1 MRLTRSLLAAAWM
14 FLAAS
19 PAMCA
24 PATGGSVFVEDLTW
38 TELRARIAAGATTL
52 LVPIGGT
59 EQNGAHMA
67 LGKHNVRARS
77 LAEKIARSL
86 GNALV
91 APVIAYTPE
100 GTIEPPTGHM
110 RFAGTISIPVATFE
124 ELLEATS
131 RSFKSS
137 GFRDIVLLGDHGGY
151 QSSQT
156 KVAARLNREWKSS
169 TVRVHA
175 LPEYYAA
182 ASVSYPRVLQGRG
195 FTAAEIGTHAGLAD
209 TSLALAIDPKL
220 VRADALP
227 KAYEAT
233 SGVYGDARRA
243 SSELG
248 ASGIDMVVAE
258 SVAAIKRATKR

>member
-19 PAMCA
+19 PAVCA
-24 PATGGSVFVEDLTW
+24 AATTGSVFIEDLTW
-38 TELRARIAAGATTL
+38 TELRDRIAAGATTI

-67 LGKHNVRARS
+67 LGKHNVRVRA

-91 APVIAYTPE
+91 APVIAYAPE
-100 GTIEPPTGHM
+100 GGVDPPTGHM
-110 RFAGTISIPVATFE
+110 RFAGTISIPTATFE
-124 ELLEATS
+124 QLLEGAA
-131 RSFKSS
+131 RSLKSA
-137 GFRDIVLLGDHGGY
+137 GFRDIVMLGDHGDY

-156 KVAARLNREWKSS
+156 KVAAKLNREWKSS
-169 TVRVHA
+169 PVRVHP

-182 ASVSYPRVLQGRG
+182 ARTSYARTLQGRG
-195 FTAAEIGTHAGLAD
+195 FTAAEIGTHAGVAD

-220 VRADALP
+220 VRTDALP
-227 KAYEAT
+227 NAHEAT

-243 SSELG
+243 SAELG
-248 ASGIDMVVAE
+248 APGIDIVVNE
-258 SVAAIKRATKR
+258 SVAAIRRATKR